1 MVSLGYRLLAT
12 VPATGLGYQSRPV
25 RARCGRPAAKS
36 GPFVDFGIRGRT
48 ALVAGASA
56 GLGEAVALALA
67 DEGVKLALCARNR
80 ERLEDV
86 ARKAKQRGAQEAHA
100 FRLDLEDLPSIAAM
114 LEAVR
119 RELGEADIA
128 ILNGGGPK
136 PGRFTDMT
144 LGDWDAAYRLLLRSM
159 LVLVEAL
166 VPAMRAKGWGRIV
179 ALTST
184 SVKQPIDTLV
194 LSNAFRTALIAALRT
209 LAVEIAADGVTVNCI
224 ATGRIETDRLR
235 ELYGNDDLKLR
246 QAASEVPIGHIASPQ
261 EFAPMVA
268 FLCSEP
274 ARYVTG
280 QTISVDGGL
289 VRGLF
294 G

>member
-1 MVSLGYRLLAT
+1 
-12 VPATGLGYQSRPV
+12 
-25 RARCGRPAAKS
+25 
-36 GPFVDFGIRGRT
+36 VDFGIRGRT
-48 ALVAGASA
+48 ALVAGGS
-56 GLGEAVALALA
+56 GGIGEAVALALA
-67 DEGVKLALCARNR
+67 GEGVRLALGARNL
-80 ERLEDV
+80 ERLEAV
-86 ARKAKQRGAQEAHA
+86 AREAKLRGAEDARG
-100 FRLDLEDLPSIAAM
+100 FRLDLEDRDSIEAM
-114 LEAVR
+114 LAGV
-119 RELGEADIA
+119 GSAFGDVDIA

-136 PGRFTDMT
+136 AGRFTEMT
-144 LGDWDAAYRLLLRSM
+144 PADWDTAYRLLMRSM
-159 LVLVEAL
+159 LVLLERL
-166 VPAMRAKGWGRIV
+166 VPPMRARRWGRIV

-194 LSNAFRTALIAALRT
+194 LSNAFRTGLVSALRT
-209 LAVEIAADGVTVNCI
+209 LAVEIARDGVTVNCI

-235 ELYGNDDLKLR
+235 DLYDNDEKKLR
-246 QAASEVPIGHIASPQ
+246 EAAREVPIGRIATPE
-261 EFAPMVA
+261 EFAPMAA